1 MVSGN
6 RVAFKTA
13 TNSYPSQGNRELPV
27 TLDFTN
33 TGTLFD
39 DIFPEMSSSQIETI
53 QSVYIDNSLNA
64 AALSLQF
71 LDTQIT
77 ITAQPYTQGIY
88 PVISQG
94 ALRYKATTAAGIKI
108 PICFSNVEKKASTWG
123 ATPGVFIV
131 PPLTNAPIN
140 FAPLAVGDNVL
151 VAGVAAQ
158 TIKVYRLLFGFG
170 GGANVEFYSGASV
183 GGNNLT
189 GLFPLFAG
197 GSITFEPSGIAWLTC
212 AVGASLVL
220 NSDTASNM
228 GGVLGYVQS

>member
-1 MVSGN
+1 MVQGN

-27 TLDFTN
+27 TLDFSA

-39 DIFPEMSSSQIETI
+39 DIFPEMSASQIETI

-94 ALRYKATTAAGIKI
+94 ALRYKATTTSGIKI

-131 PPLTNAPIN
+131 PPLTNIPVN
-140 FAPLAVGDNVL
+140 FAPLAVGDNIL
-151 VAGVAAQ
+151 VNGVANT

-170 GGANVEFYSGASV
+170 GGANIEFYSGPSA
-183 GGNNLT
+183 GADNLT
-189 GLFPLFAG
+189 GVFPLFAG
-197 GSITFEPSGIAWLTC
+197 GSIIMEPSGIAWMTTS
-212 AVGASLVL
+212 VGANLVL